1 MASRVSL
8 GKIEILGDKDFTPS
22 EAKLKFLIN
31 ILFKDLKLQ
40 KNTCVATIN
49 LT

>member
-1 MASRVSL
+1 MASL
-8 GKIEILGDKDFTPS
+8 GKIKLLEDKEFMLSQTR
-22 EAKLKFLIN
+22 LKFVKN

-40 KNTCVATIN
+40 KNTCVATID